1 MLEKSAGI
9 ERFKYLSLDKELR
22 AQTEFA
28 KKQQARRN
36 RGAMRDVGGGGSC
49 GVMLPLLL
57 TVETTTTTTKSFRRS
72 FRLPVNRHPKT
83 SLL

>member
-36 RGAMRDVGGGGSC
+36 RGAMRDVGAGGERAGGSAAPPPDFC
-49 GVMLPLLL
+49 
-57 TVETTTTTTKSFRRS
+57 
-72 FRLPVNRHPKT
+72 
-83 SLL
+83 